1 VQKAIYSQRRQNLV
15 REFRAKGVD
24 CLLVSALPNIRYLA
38 GFTGSNA
45 LLLLWEGGAVLFTD
59 RRYEIQA
66 GEECDCAVQVARG
79 PLIPEALKLVRRRKL
94 RRVGFESH
102 RVLFD
107 SYTELC
113 DGLRPGSRAVAVRGW
128 VEGYRMVKAPEEIAA
143 IRASVELNSRALE
156 RALKRLKPE
165 MSEADLAAEIDYQM
179 RRLGAEGTAFDTI
192 VASGA
197 RAALPHAQPTS
208 ARIEAAQV
216 LLIDMGA
223 KLGGYLSD
231 MTRTLFVGGAGK
243 RLLHYYAAVRE
254 AQMAGVEAVRE
265 GIAAEKVDAA
275 CRITLARW
283 RLDRFFVHS
292 TGHGLGLEIHEAPR
306 LGKKVKTQLKAGMVI
321 TIEPGVYIEDF
332 CGIRIEDTVL
342 VTKNGCEVLTPT
354 SKEPVV
360 V

>member
-1 VQKAIYSQRRQNLV
+1 MQKAIYHQRRQNIV
-15 REFRAKGVD
+15 REFRAKRVD
-24 CLLVSALPNIRYLA
+24 CALISALPNIRYLA

-45 LLLLWEGGAVLFTD
+45 LLLLSEEEAVLFTD
-59 RRYEIQA
+59 PRYEIQA
-66 GEECDCAVQVARG
+66 RGESDCPVQIARG
-79 PLIPEALKLVRRRKL
+79 PLISEALKFVRRRRL
-94 RRVGFESH
+94 SRVGFEAH
-102 RVLFD
+102 RMLYG
-107 SYTELC
+107 SYEALRE
-113 DGLRPGSRAVAVRGW
+113 GLRPGIRLVAVKDW
-128 VEGYRMVKAPEEIAA
+128 VEDHRMVKAPEEIAA

-156 RALKRLKPE
+156 RALKRFRQG

-192 VASGA
+192 VASGS

-208 ARIEAAQV
+208 ARIEAPQV

-265 GIAAEKVDAA
+265 GVTAEKVDAA
-275 CRITLARW
+275 CRSTLARR
-283 RLDRFFVHS
+283 RLDGFFVHS

-306 LGKKVKTQLKAGMVI
+306 LGKRVKTRLKAGMVI

-332 CGIRIEDTVL
+332 CGIRIEDTVV

-354 SKEPVV
+354 SKDPVV